1 MFVVLQV
8 EEFSDYSKSICLDCW
23 QRTKTF
29 DEFYKLVQEAHLNI
43 FTAQLQQSQSVEIKI
58 ANEVFEETTNQ
69 SASILQNPDD
79 VKRLET
85 VLTNENY
92 IEGNNELKSMKSN
105 NSKSDFVLFHFV
117 FYKLFLFSDIR
128 MRSKKKV
135 REKLPNGQN
144 GTENEFNKNGDFDTD
159 KTTAAFANDVDS
171 RIHEFFDMNCYLCDY
186 KFNSWSEARSH
197 YPHKHNIVKGY
208 VICCGK
214 KFYNKSGIIDHITF
228 HINPVAFQ

>member
-1 MFVVLQV
+1 MLQV

-43 FTAQLQQSQSVEIKI
+43 FTAQLQQTQSVEIKI
-58 ANEVFEETTNQ
+58 ENEVFEETPNQ

-79 VKRLET
+79 VKKLET
-85 VLTNENY
+85 VLANE
-92 IEGNNELKSMKSN
+92 NELKSKKSN
-105 NSKSDFVLFHFV
+105 NLKSDFVLFHFD
-117 FYKLFLFSDIR
+117 FHKLLLFSDIR
-128 MRSKKKV
+128 LRSNEKV
-135 REKLPNGQN
+135 REN
-144 GTENEFNKNGDFDTD
+144 GTENESNKNVDFCTD
-159 KTTAAFANDVDS
+159 KTTAAFVNDVDS